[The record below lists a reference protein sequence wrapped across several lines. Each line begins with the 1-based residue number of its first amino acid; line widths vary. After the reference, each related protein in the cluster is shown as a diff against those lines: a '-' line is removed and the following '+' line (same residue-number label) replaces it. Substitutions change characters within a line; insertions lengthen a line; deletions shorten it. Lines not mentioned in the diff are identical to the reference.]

1 MTQND
6 LAASHFQNAGEDYAK
21 YRPTY
26 PPELVEF
33 LAAQCKRHYLA
44 VDVGCGTG
52 QFSALIARHFQ
63 QVLATDV
70 SASQIENAAAVPNI
84 RFAVEPAERCSAEGT
99 SVDLIVAAQAA
110 HWFDLQSFYQEAR
123 RIAAPS
129 CVLALVSYGVLSI
142 DNAKCND
149 RFRQFY
155 YDEIGPYWPPE
166 RQHVDNGYASFD
178 FPFEELSY
186 PAMSI
191 ERDWSLEQFLGYVR
205 TWSSVK
211 AAAKEGKANLTDSFA
226 KELAG
231 LWGDPQER
239 CKISWPI
246 AMRLGRI

>member
-26 PPELVEF
+26 PLELVEF
-33 LAAQCKRHYLA
+33 LAAQCEHHELA

-70 SASQIENAAAVPNI
+70 SASQIENAAPVPNI
-84 RFAVEPAERCSAEGT
+84 DFAVEPAERCSAKSD

-110 HWFDLQSFYQEAR
+110 HWFDLPSFYQEVR
-123 RIAAPS
+123 RIAVPGS
-129 CVLALVSYGVLSI
+129 VLALVSYGVLSI
-142 DNAKCND
+142 DNAECND

-155 YDEIGPYWPPE
+155 YDEIGPYWPAE

-191 ERDWSLEQFLGYVR
+191 ERDWTQEQFLGYVH
-205 TWSSVK
+205 TWSSIK
-211 AAAKEGKANLTDSFA
+211 AAAKEGKANLMDSFA
-226 KELAG
+226 EELAG

-239 CKISWPI
+239 RKISWPI

>member
-33 LAAQCKRHYLA
+33 LAAQCKRHNLA

-52 QFSALIARHFQ
+52 QFSALIAQHFQ

-70 SASQIENAAAVPNI
+70 SASQVENAAPVPNI
-84 RFAVEPAERCSAEGT
+84 RFAVEPAEQCSAKEA

-110 HWFDLQSFYQEAR
+110 HWFDLPSFYQEAR
-123 RIAAPS
+123 RIAAPG
-129 CVLALVSYGVLSI
+129 CVLALVSYGVLFI

-191 ERDWSLEQFLGYVR
+191 ERDWTLEQFLGYVR

-211 AAAKEGKANLTDSFA
+211 AAAKEGKASLTDSFA
-226 KELAG
+226 EELVG

-239 CKISWPI
+239 RKISWPI